1 MAERFS
7 RILIFFDLP
16 TETRQDRRVYT
27 RFRKLLIKNGFLMMQ
42 ESVYC
47 KLVLHA
53 TAEQSV
59 LSLLRRNRP
68 PSGVVEIL
76 TITER
81 QYSQIEYLVGEYQ
94 GDIIQTGERLIVL

>member
-7 RILIFFDLP
+7 RILVFFDLP